1 MVAVGYTLMC
11 EQTAPKELVEYG
23 VRAEDAGFDHAVISD
38 HYYPWLESQGHA
50 PYAWS
55 VLGAVAHATSRMD
68 LMTMVTCPIRR
79 YHPAVVAQK
88 AATLGLLSDGR
99 FTLGLGAGE
108 NLNEHVVGDW
118 PHVQQRHEMF
128 EEAMQIIRA
137 LLAGETVS
145 YSGNHYEVPEAY
157 LWDRPERAVPMA
169 VAVSG
174 PSSCSLAAEYGDAVV
189 AVQPEPLLLKMF
201 DEAGGG
207 GKPRYGQVAVCY
219 GPDEAQCRKIA
230 YDQFR
235 WFGLGW
241 KVNSEL
247 PGPES
252 FAGATQFVR
261 EEDVAQSIPCGPDVE
276 AHVAAFKKF
285 VDAGFTHIA
294 LVQVGGES
302 QEMFLDWAGE
312 HLLPRLA
319 EL

>member
-11 EQTAPKELVEYG
+11 EQTAPKELVEYA
-23 VRAEDAGFDHAVISD
+23 VRAEEAGFDHAVISD

-50 PYAWS
+50 PYAWA

-88 AATLGLLSDGR
+88 AATLGLLCDGR

-108 NLNEHVVGDW
+108 NLNEHVVGEW

-128 EEAMQIIRA
+128 EEALQIIRA
-137 LLAGETVS
+137 LLAGETLS
-145 YSGNHYEVPEAY
+145 YTGNHYEVPEAY

-174 PSSCSLAAEYGDAVV
+174 PSACSLAAEYGDACV
-189 AVQPEPLLLKMF
+189 ATQPESRLLQMF
-201 DEAGGG
+201 DEAGGT

-219 GPDEAQCRKIA
+219 GPDEAECRKIA

-235 WFGLGW
+235 WFGLPW

-261 EEDVAQSIPCGPDVE
+261 EEDVAQGIPCGPDVE

-285 VDAGFTHIA
+285 VDAGFTHVA
-294 LVQVGGES
+294 LVQIGGDTQPE
-302 QEMFLDWAGE
+302 FLDWARDQ
-312 HLLPRLA
+312 LVPRLR